1 MKTVLLIL
9 CLAAAS
15 ISAAEGL
22 YSEAVSFLI
31 RLSSQGHTGSG
42 IMALELSLLMPC
54 TMSVYPP
61 SHSAGGF
68 YIGMGGNNTLNL
80 GLRLEGEGWFME
92 DSMPDD
98 LPVLRLDSTE
108 VAEGNR
114 LIICATDMIRG
125 CRTDSAMVIW
135 AFLPVD
141 RNGL

>member
-1 MKTVLLIL
+1 MKNALLIF
-9 CLAAAS
+9 CLIAAS
-15 ISAAEGL
+15 LSAAESL
-22 YSEAVSFLI
+22 YSEAVSFLV
-31 RLSSQGHTGSG
+31 RLSSQGYTGSG
-42 IMALELSLLMPC
+42 IMDIELPLLVPC
-54 TMSVYPP
+54 TLSVYPP
-61 SHSAGGF
+61 SRTSGGF
-68 YIGMGGNNTLNL
+68 YIGMGGNNILNL
-80 GLRLEGEGWFME
+80 DLRLEGEEWFIE

-141 RNGL
+141 RNGI

>member
-1 MKTVLLIL
+1 MKTVLIII
-9 CLAAAS
+9 CLVAAS

-22 YSEAVSFLI
+22 YSEAVSFLV
-31 RLSSQGHTGSG
+31 RLSSQGYTGSG
-42 IMALELSLLMPC
+42 IMALELSLLVPC
-54 TMSVYPP
+54 TLFVYPP
-61 SHSAGGF
+61 SHSSGGF
-68 YIGMGGNNTLNL
+68 YIGMGGNNILNL
-80 GLRLEGEGWFME
+80 SLRLEGEEWFKE

-125 CRTDSAMVIW
+125 SRTDSATVIW

-141 RNGL
+141 LNGL